1 MRSILAFL
9 AVVTVAAG
17 VSGCTKCSPKA
28 LIEKSALTVEAIG
41 GALAPA
47 ICEKYA
53 SCNQS
58 PEFNKE
64 QCLKDIGTGITE
76 NLKQTAD
83 LKVDQG
89 TLDGCVQAIAASP
102 CEALNSSTPPT
113 GCEFLQ

>member
-1 MRSILAFL
+1 MRSIISL
-9 AVVTVAAG
+9 AVVVIMT
-17 VSGCTKCSPKA
+17 SGIFGCAKCSPKA
-28 LIEKSALTVEAIG
+28 LMEKKPITVEAIG
-41 GALAPA
+41 SALAPA
-47 ICEKYA
+47 ICEKYS

-83 LKVDQG
+83 LKVDQDK
-89 TLDGCVQAIAASP
+89 LDGCLKAITASP
-102 CEALNSSTPPT
+102 CEALNSATPPV